1 MYQSYVPNAKEVA
14 MKGFVTEFTERT
26 DNMNAQIA
34 ELEAQLSEKNKTIEE
49 LKEELNRK
57 DEENKTA
64 ISKLSDEN
72 QALKTHLNETA
83 LALAEFYEATMA
95 NNA

>member
-1 MYQSYVPNAKEVA
+1 
-14 MKGFVTEFTERT
+14 MKGFIKEFTERT
-26 DNMNAQIA
+26 DSMNAQIT
-34 ELEAQLSEKNKTIEE
+34 ELEAQIKEKDKTIEG

-57 DEENKTA
+57 DEENKKA
-64 ISKLSDEN
+64 ISNLSNEN
-72 QALKTHLNETA
+72 QELKTHLNETA

>member
-1 MYQSYVPNAKEVA
+1 MRLIVRRKA

-26 DNMNAQIA
+26 DSMNAQIT

-57 DEENKTA
+57 DEENKKA
-64 ISKLSDEN
+64 IYNLSKN
-72 QALKTHLNETA
+72 LNTTA
-83 LALAEFYEATMA
+83 LALAELYETTMA

>member
-1 MYQSYVPNAKEVA
+1 

-26 DNMNAQIA
+26 DSMRAQITG
-34 ELEAQLSEKNKTIEE
+34 LESQLSEKNRTIEE

-57 DEENKTA
+57 DEENKKA
-64 ISKLSDEN
+64 ISNLSDEN
-72 QALKTHLNETA
+72 QVLKTHLKETA

>member
-1 MYQSYVPNAKEVA
+1 
-14 MKGFVTEFTERT
+14 MKGFVTEFNERSEA
-26 DNMNAQIA
+26 MNAQII

-57 DEENKTA
+57 DEENKKA
-64 ISKLSDEN
+64 ISSLSEEN

-83 LALAEFYEATMA
+83 LALAEFYETTMA

>member
-1 MYQSYVPNAKEVA
+1 

-26 DNMNAQIA
+26 DSMNAQIN

-49 LKEELNRK
+49 LKEELKKK
-57 DEENKTA
+57 DEENKKA
-64 ISKLSDEN
+64 ISDLSDEN
-72 QALKTHLNETA
+72 QVLKTHLNETA

>member
-1 MYQSYVPNAKEVA
+1 
-14 MKGFVTEFTERT
+14 MKGFVTEFQERT
-26 DNMNAQIA
+26 DGMNAQIT
-34 ELEAQLSEKNKTIEE
+34 ELEAQIKEKDKTIEG

-57 DEENKTA
+57 DEENKKA
-64 ISKLSDEN
+64 ISSLSEEN

>member
-1 MYQSYVPNAKEVA
+1 
-14 MKGFVTEFTERT
+14 MKGFVTEFQERT
-26 DNMNAQIA
+26 DNMHKQII

-57 DEENKTA
+57 DEENKKA
-64 ISKLSDEN
+64 ISNLSEEN
-72 QALKTHLNETA
+72 QALKTHLNSTA

>member
-1 MYQSYVPNAKEVA
+1 
-14 MKGFVTEFTERT
+14 MKGFVTEFTERS
-26 DNMNAQIA
+26 DRMNAQIT
-34 ELEAQLSEKNKTIEE
+34 ELEAQIKEKDKTIEG

-57 DEENKTA
+57 DEENKKA
-64 ISKLSDEN
+64 ISNLSNEN
-72 QALKTHLNETA
+72 QELKTHLNETA

>member
-1 MYQSYVPNAKEVA
+1 
-14 MKGFVTEFTERT
+14 MKGFVAEFNEHSET
-26 DNMNAQIA
+26 MNSQIN

-57 DEENKTA
+57 DEENKKA
-64 ISKLSDEN
+64 ISDLSDEN
-72 QALKTHLNETA
+72 QVLKTHLNETA

>member
-1 MYQSYVPNAKEVA
+1 
-14 MKGFVTEFTERT
+14 MKGFVTEFNERSET
-26 DNMNAQIA
+26 MNAQII

-72 QALKTHLNETA
+72 QTLKTHLNETA
-83 LALAEFYEATMA
+83 LALAEFYEATIA

>member
-1 MYQSYVPNAKEVA
+1 

-26 DNMNAQIA
+26 DSMNAQIT
-34 ELEAQLSEKNKTIEE
+34 ELEAQIKEKDKTIEG

-57 DEENKTA
+57 DEENKKA
-64 ISKLSDEN
+64 ISDLSDEN
-72 QALKTHLNETA
+72 QVLKTHLNETA

-95 NNA
+95 NNAWYMRYYKKF

>member
-1 MYQSYVPNAKEVA
+1 
-14 MKGFVTEFTERT
+14 MKGFVTEFQERT
-26 DNMNAQIA
+26 ESMHAQIN

-57 DEENKTA
+57 DEENKKA
-64 ISKLSDEN
+64 ISSLSEEN
-72 QALKTHLNETA
+72 QAFKTHLNETA

>member
-1 MYQSYVPNAKEVA
+1 

-26 DNMNAQIA
+26 DSMNAQIN

-49 LKEELNRK
+49 LKEELNKK
-57 DEENKTA
+57 DEENKKA
-64 ISKLSDEN
+64 ISDLSDEN
-72 QALKTHLNETA
+72 QAFKTHLNSTA

>member
-1 MYQSYVPNAKEVA
+1 

-26 DNMNAQIA
+26 DSMNAQIT
-34 ELEAQLSEKNKTIEE
+34 ELEAQIKEKDKTIEG

-57 DEENKTA
+57 DEENKKA
-64 ISKLSDEN
+64 ISDLSEEN
-72 QALKTHLNETA
+72 QALKTHLNSTA
-83 LALAEFYEATMA
+83 LALAEFYEATMG

>member
-1 MYQSYVPNAKEVA
+1 

-26 DNMNAQIA
+26 DSMNAQIT
-34 ELEAQLSEKNKTIEE
+34 ELEAQIKEKDKTIEG

-57 DEENKTA
+57 DEENKKA
-64 ISKLSDEN
+64 ISDLSDEN
-72 QALKTHLNETA
+72 QVLKTHLNETA

>member
-1 MYQSYVPNAKEVA
+1 
-14 MKGFVTEFTERT
+14 MKGFVTEFQERT
-26 DNMNAQIA
+26 DSMNAQII

-57 DEENKTA
+57 DEENKKA
-64 ISKLSDEN
+64 ISNLSDEN

>member
-1 MYQSYVPNAKEVA
+1 
-14 MKGFVTEFTERT
+14 MKGFVTEFQERT
-26 DNMNAQIA
+26 DSMNAQII

-57 DEENKTA
+57 DEENKKA
-64 ISKLSDEN
+64 ISSLSEEN
-72 QALKTHLNETA
+72 QALKTQLNSTA
-83 LALAEFYEATMA
+83 LALAEFYEATMG

>member
-1 MYQSYVPNAKEVA
+1 

-26 DNMNAQIA
+26 DSMNAQIN

-64 ISKLSDEN
+64 ISKLSD
-72 QALKTHLNETA
+72 LKPKVKARLEELGHPE
-83 LALAEFYEATMA
+83 LATEEEPKG
-95 NNA
+95 NA

>member
-1 MYQSYVPNAKEVA
+1 
-14 MKGFVTEFTERT
+14 MKGFIDEYTERT
-26 DNMNAQIA
+26 DSMNAQITD
-34 ELEAQLSEKNKTIEE
+34 LEAQLSEKNKTIEE

-57 DEENKTA
+57 DEENKKA
-64 ISKLSDEN
+64 ISSLSEEN
-72 QALKTHLNETA
+72 QALKTHLNSTA